1 MYNKYF
7 NIEDL
12 KKNQIK
18 KIHYFDND
26 KKLYA
31 YELYNK
37 CDLEKYKGVQMVR
50 YDVLSYGRC
59 VGCFITNFNTLRYLA
74 LNPNKNMIE
83 QKHEKFNDDGILTY
97 TKSFFNILCFVEN
110 KTKYYVLHFDF
121 DFKID
126 KHPEDYIGF
135 ETAHDKITDYILE
148 KIIISLNEA
157 LNLTKKQLQY
167 IWACKEKSTGYHIY
181 FPNIT
186 VDKVLHQYI
195 FDKTIEQI
203 ENDKIYPS
211 NLINKVFDSVVC
223 KGSNGLRLFYYVH
236 NNDFYFPFQE
246 KSTYQFDPEPMKHFY
261 LCIINTN
268 YDVFNFDLKI
278 NYDLIYKNNL
288 ILDKKII
295 KKGGTEEEAIVDFKS
310 VDIGNKKDL
319 IVSLGNILSVKKRI
333 EPYNN
338 WISLVYLYL
347 NLGLFNEIV
356 ELSKKVKGDDKY
368 NEDTYK
374 IIVKIS
380 TNIHVRK
387 NVKII
392 GPGTL
397 IMWAKE
403 DNLDATNKI
412 FAKYYLSIK
421 LNISHIDEI
430 TQKLFNIKP
439 DFVENFIH
447 ISNEAIDFFKSKI
460 KEAGE
465 EQLCI
470 LMQSPTGTGKTT
482 AVNKIDDFITEYFK
496 SYTFLSTVTRRSM
509 VACQITAFSKGKLS
523 FSSYLDESIES
534 LDYFI
539 SSLENLIRVDDLY
552 DVIILDEVNSLVNYF
567 YSETLKNKRSD
578 CIAKLLKLI
587 NKSKIIIACDAN
599 ITDLVFSIF
608 NQINIKFVYYKNE
621 FLNKLNIPLDIYYST
636 KYNEN
641 LNLYAFCDKFI
652 VDKVKNNK
660 SVLILTDS
668 KSITENLKDYLY
680 NVNKNYDYFR
690 VFNKDEGTLQ
700 DLIDIDKLSE
710 NRCILAN
717 SKILYGIDMLYK
729 YDEIF
734 IIYRYASGYG
744 IDCFCMIQ
752 QMSRAR
758 KTKKVNMLVLDPK
771 AKHYFNTFIS
781 YEENKVNQEKFI
793 NGYYKFHEELCKKHS
808 VVNEFGCTTLTMDGK
823 KEFNVNSIMTEIH
836 YIKTW
841 YDMLFNNNKIDIV
854 KLIAEKSYGYK
865 IKCIDWEPVE
875 KYEYLNPK
883 KIDKNA
889 IIEVSKQIYEGNI
902 DNIPEKYV
910 KCIDNLQE
918 QIVLRERY
926 LKDVNESELFQKLSC
941 DANAFQNYIYRKYL
955 DLNEAE
961 FNKKIIE
968 LNNKDVMS
976 IIKTDDLIN
985 KILSLFWLEKTLNIK
1000 RFNIDDIK
1008 TENLEDIK
1016 TILNANVEKLYW
1028 FFKTTDKK
1036 KNILNNIKK
1045 KISDITNLNNLQ
1057 KCIVECYNSIANDT
1071 FVVREKFKRINNN
1084 VHRYYLFIKK

>member
-621 FLNKLNIPLDIYYST
+621 FLNKLNIL
-636 KYNEN
+636 
-641 LNLYAFCDKFI
+641 
-652 VDKVKNNK
+652 
-660 SVLILTDS
+660 
-668 KSITENLKDYLY
+668 
-680 NVNKNYDYFR
+680 
-690 VFNKDEGTLQ
+690 FNK
-700 DLIDIDKLSE
+700 
-710 NRCILAN
+710 
-717 SKILYGIDMLYK
+717 
-729 YDEIF
+729 
-734 IIYRYASGYG
+734 
-744 IDCFCMIQ
+744 IQ
-752 QMSRAR
+752 
-758 KTKKVNMLVLDPK
+758 
-771 AKHYFNTFIS
+771 
-781 YEENKVNQEKFI
+781 
-793 NGYYKFHEELCKKHS
+793 
-808 VVNEFGCTTLTMDGK
+808 
-823 KEFNVNSIMTEIH
+823 
-836 YIKTW
+836 
-841 YDMLFNNNKIDIV
+841 
-854 KLIAEKSYGYK
+854 
-865 IKCIDWEPVE
+865 
-875 KYEYLNPK
+875 
-883 KIDKNA
+883 
-889 IIEVSKQIYEGNI
+889 
-902 DNIPEKYV
+902 
-910 KCIDNLQE
+910 
-918 QIVLRERY
+918 
-926 LKDVNESELFQKLSC
+926 
-941 DANAFQNYIYRKYL
+941 
-955 DLNEAE
+955 
-961 FNKKIIE
+961 
-968 LNNKDVMS
+968 
-976 IIKTDDLIN
+976 
-985 KILSLFWLEKTLNIK
+985 
-1000 RFNIDDIK
+1000 
-1008 TENLEDIK
+1008 
-1016 TILNANVEKLYW
+1016 
-1028 FFKTTDKK
+1028 
-1036 KNILNNIKK
+1036 
-1045 KISDITNLNNLQ
+1045 
-1057 KCIVECYNSIANDT
+1057 
-1071 FVVREKFKRINNN
+1071 
-1084 VHRYYLFIKK
+1084 